1 MKKTNA
7 TADDVLSALLGAA
20 ILGAAAEQ
28 AKKPE
33 NDTETEKVAT
43 EELDRALE
51 LRKQYE
57 AFIEAGFTEQQA
69 TAFIIA
75 ILS

>member
-1 MKKTNA
+1 MKKQNDDIINA
-7 TADDVLSALLGAA
+7 ILGAA
-20 ILGAAAEQ
+20 ILGGMAEQ
-28 AKKPE
+28 AKQNEPAPE
-33 NDTETEKVAT
+33 NVPS
-43 EELDRALE
+43 EEVTHALE

-57 AFIEAGFTEQQA
+57 AFIEVGFTEEQA

>member
-1 MKKTNA
+1 MKKQNNDIIDA
-7 TADDVLSALLGAA
+7 ILGAA
-20 ILGAAAEQ
+20 ILSGMAEQ
-28 AKKPE
+28 AKQNEPAPE
-33 NDTETEKVAT
+33 NVPSEETT
-43 EELDRALE
+43 RALE

-57 AFIEAGFTEQQA
+57 AFIEVGFTEQQA